1 MILENKVHLKKFLLI
16 SIIPIIIFLILG
28 NIFFFYQYHSYTQN
42 YNNKIA
48 SLVNLLDKEYPDI
61 DRNELISILN
71 SNDKVSEDIFSKY
84 GIDIQNESIIIEND
98 RLFSGFII
106 VYNILFIGLALS
118 IILLYLKHEKDQ
130 NKEIK
135 KIARCIEEIN
145 KKNYSIDIDE
155 NSEDELSIL
164 KNEIYKT
171 TIMLKEMADNS
182 LADKIQLKDSLS
194 DISHQLKTPLTS
206 INIKLD
212 NIIDDPDMDEAV
224 KERFIQNIKREVTNI
239 SSLVSEI
246 LKLSKFDANVIK
258 FNNSEVKIYDII
270 NESISNVEMMAE
282 LKNIQIN
289 VENTSNEELF
299 CDFKWQVEAITN
311 ILKNSVEHSKED
323 MTYLDPETN
332 EKYIPYII
340 ESTYGLDRTVLAILF
355 NAYEEEQLADSSTRE
370 VMHFHPFLAPYKVA
384 VLPLMKKYHSEKAKE
399 VYQML
404 AKNFMTTYDE
414 TGNIGKRYRRQDVA
428 GTPFCITIDE
438 ETLNNNTVTIRD
450 RDTME
455 QVVLKLEEVPA
466 YIEERIKF

>member
-1 MILENKVHLKKFLLI
+1 MTLENKIHLKRFLLVSLIPLVI
-16 SIIPIIIFLILG
+16 SLVIG
-28 NIFFFYQYHSYTQN
+28 NIFFSYQYHTYTQN
-42 YNNKIA
+42 YNDKI
-48 SLVNLLDKEYPDI
+48 SSIIVLLEEEYPEL
-61 DRNELISILN
+61 DRNKLVSILN
-71 SNDKVSEDIFSKY
+71 SDTEIKEDIFSEY
-84 GIDIQNESIIIEND
+84 GIDIENESLILEND
-98 RLFSGFII
+98 RLFIRNI
-106 VYNILFIGLALS
+106 VIYNIILIGTFLS
-118 IILLYLKHEKDQ
+118 LILLYLKHEANQD
-130 NKEIK
+130 KEIK
-135 KIARCIEEIN
+135 KIVKCIEEIN

-239 SSLVSEI
+239 SLLVSEI

-311 ILKNSVEHSKED
+311 ILKNCIEHSKENSSISIKAD
-323 MTYLDPETN
+323 SNKIYKSIVITDSGEGID
-332 EKYIPYII
+332 EKDLPHIFERFYKGKNSSKDSVGIGLALSRTII
-340 ESTYGLDRTVLAILF
+340 EMSG
-355 NAYEEEQLADSSTRE
+355 
-370 VMHFHPFLAPYKVA
+370 
-384 VLPLMKKYHSEKAKE
+384 
-399 VYQML
+399 
-404 AKNFMTTYDE
+404 
-414 TGNIGKRYRRQDVA
+414 G
-428 GTPFCITIDE
+428 
-438 ETLNNNTVTIRD
+438 TVTVD
-450 RDTME
+450 SHKGKYT
-455 QVVLKLEEVPA
+455 KFT
-466 YIEERIKF
+466 IKYYK

>member
-16 SIIPIIIFLILG
+16 SIIPIIVFLIIG

-145 KKNYSIDIDE
+145 KKNYSINIDE

-164 KNEIYKT
+164 KNELYKI
-171 TIMLKEMADNS
+171 TIMLKEDAENS
-182 LADKIQLKDSLS
+182 KKDKLKLKDSLS

-206 INIKLD
+206 INIMLD
-212 NIIDDPDMDEAV
+212 NILDNPDMDSNT
-224 KERFIQNIKREVTNI
+224 KEKFIQNIKREITNI
-239 SSLVSEI
+239 SSLVGEI
-246 LKLSKFDANVIK
+246 LKLSKFDASVIK
-258 FNNSEVKIYDII
+258 FEEQQVFINDLVK
-270 NESISNVEMMAE
+270 SAISNVEMMAE
-282 LKNIQIN
+282 LKNINIEVNNQDNIKL
-289 VENTSNEELF
+289 V
-299 CDFKWQVEAITN
+299 CDAKWQIEAITN
-311 ILKNSVEHSKED
+311 ILKNCIEHSKD
-323 MTYLDPETN
+323 D
-332 EKYIPYII
+332 
-340 ESTYGLDRTVLAILF
+340 ST
-355 NAYEEEQLADSSTRE
+355 
-370 VMHFHPFLAPYKVA
+370 
-384 VLPLMKKYHSEKAKE
+384 
-399 VYQML
+399 
-404 AKNFMTTYDE
+404 
-414 TGNIGKRYRRQDVA
+414 
-428 GTPFCITIDE
+428 ITIDIDS
-438 ETLNNNTVTIRD
+438 NKIYKQITIKDNGEGIDEKDLPHIFERFYKGKNASKD
-450 RDTME
+450 SVGIGLALAKTI
-455 QVVLKLEEVPA
+455 
-466 YIEERIKF
+466 IEKDNGSIKVDSKKGKQTIFTIKYY

>member
-16 SIIPIIIFLILG
+16 SIIPIIVFLIIG

-145 KKNYSIDIDE
+145 KKNYSINIDE

-164 KNEIYKT
+164 KNELYKI
-171 TIMLKEMADNS
+171 TIMLKEDAENS
-182 LADKIQLKDSLS
+182 KKDKLKLKDSLS

-206 INIKLD
+206 INIMLD
-212 NIIDDPDMDEAV
+212 NILDNPEMDNNT
-224 KERFIQNIKREVTNI
+224 KEKFIQNIKREITNI
-239 SSLVSEI
+239 SSLVGEI
-246 LKLSKFDANVIK
+246 LKLSKLDASVIK
-258 FNNSEVKIYDII
+258 FEKEQVFI
-270 NESISNVEMMAE
+270 NDLVEGAISNVEMMAE
-282 LKNIQIN
+282 LKNINIEVTNQDNIKL
-289 VENTSNEELF
+289 V
-299 CDFKWQVEAITN
+299 CDAKWQIEAITN
-311 ILKNSVEHSKED
+311 ILKNCIEHSKD
-323 MTYLDPETN
+323 D
-332 EKYIPYII
+332 
-340 ESTYGLDRTVLAILF
+340 ST
-355 NAYEEEQLADSSTRE
+355 
-370 VMHFHPFLAPYKVA
+370 
-384 VLPLMKKYHSEKAKE
+384 
-399 VYQML
+399 
-404 AKNFMTTYDE
+404 
-414 TGNIGKRYRRQDVA
+414 
-428 GTPFCITIDE
+428 ITIDIDS
-438 ETLNNNTVTIRD
+438 NKIYKQITIKDNGEGIDEKDLPHIFERFYKGKNSSKD
-450 RDTME
+450 SVGIGLALAKTI
-455 QVVLKLEEVPA
+455 
-466 YIEERIKF
+466 IEKDNGSIKVDSKKGKQTIFTIKYY